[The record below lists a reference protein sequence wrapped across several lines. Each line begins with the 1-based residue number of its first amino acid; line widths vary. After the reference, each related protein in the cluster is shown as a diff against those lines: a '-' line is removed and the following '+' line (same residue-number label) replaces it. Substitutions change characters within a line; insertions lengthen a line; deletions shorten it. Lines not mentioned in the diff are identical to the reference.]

1 MPCFVSSA
9 GWWPTAAI
17 AMIAIDV
24 IAVRLWLTLS
34 SWIAPSLS
42 WSETRKSIARPMAA
56 STLSPAGFSWPAG
69 GASSDAAVRGRARR
83 AAKRTA
89 PRMVFIGLLLLPRL
103 FRDDLEIGLDHMAV
117 LAADRLALGLHQV
130 AREARREL
138 APVAGLEERVGQG
151 GFALRAGL
159 DRGALALA
167 GRVGHRVLAGH
178 LALARGAALAHR
190 GRLRLRGGG
199 HRLGGVALALLGL
212 TLTLAL
218 FRLALALTLLGFAL
232 AVERIQRLGEELR
245 GRVGERT
252 ALRAG
257 SRAFG
262 LLTLLAAGI
271 RQRLGLGFDRG
282 LRGLVGLRGLR
293 RVPLL
298 RGLRGLRDLVLVG
311 VLDALGDLAQLL
323 RLHGFAERLLV
334 ARGLLDVRL
343 RALELLGDLGLLGLS
358 LLRIGLRGLLE
369 LLRQRLRLLRQVL
382 GVAGF
387 LAGILRGLL
396 GRGLRLL
403 GLLGLAGLRLRLLRR
418 RLGFSLL
425 GTRLLRGLLGL
436 LLGRLRLLLGLL
448 GLLLRARV
456 LRGLLGLALRLLGG
470 LLRLRGLLLR
480 LVGLGLRLLRLGHL
494 GLRFLLC
501 RLGLR
506 VLLVGVGLRLRRLR
520 LRFLLRVPQVLRR
533 LVEVLGRFVQ
543 VLRGL
548 LRIVE
553 VLGDVRGALV
563 EVLLRLLGLLLR
575 LRGVGLRG
583 LLADL
588 GDVFARHAPGL
599 LGERLGLVG
608 EALLLVRLRRLLL
621 RGLLLLLRRL
631 VECLLGA
638 IQRVLR
644 EAVQLAL
651 HRLVF
656 LQLVL
661 EGGLERLGRLL
672 GQFGQ
677 ALHLRVLLVEL
688 LLEAEGLLR
697 LPELGARLLGLGV
710 RQVLVVLRQRV
721 QRVLQLALLLRGLVE
736 GVLLGLGLGR
746 RRRLVQQVLR
756 LGRRLPKHRDRVVR
770 VARPLAALLGEE
782 GLRVRVAAQ
791 FRHDFLDLLVDGLLV
806 LQELGRLG
814 LRLRGLRLR
823 RLVGL

>member
-218 FRLALALTLLGFAL
+218 FGFAL

-425 GTRLLRGLLGL
+425 
-436 LLGRLRLLLGLL
+436 
-448 GLLLRARV
+448 RARV

-501 RLGLR
+501 RLG
-506 VLLVGVGLRLRRLR
+506 LRRLR

-563 EVLLRLLGLLLR
+563 EVLLRLLG
-575 LRGVGLRG
+575 
-583 LLADL
+583 
-588 GDVFARHAPGL
+588 
-599 LGERLGLVG
+599 
-608 EALLLVRLRRLLL
+608 
-621 RGLLLLLRRL
+621 
-631 VECLLGA
+631 
-638 IQRVLR
+638 
-644 EAVQLAL
+644 
-651 HRLVF
+651 
-656 LQLVL
+656 
-661 EGGLERLGRLL
+661 
-672 GQFGQ
+672 
-677 ALHLRVLLVEL
+677 
-688 LLEAEGLLR
+688 
-697 LPELGARLLGLGV
+697 
-710 RQVLVVLRQRV
+710 
-721 QRVLQLALLLRGLVE
+721 
-736 GVLLGLGLGR
+736 
-746 RRRLVQQVLR
+746 
-756 LGRRLPKHRDRVVR
+756 
-770 VARPLAALLGEE
+770 
-782 GLRVRVAAQ
+782 
-791 FRHDFLDLLVDGLLV
+791 
-806 LQELGRLG
+806 
-814 LRLRGLRLR
+814 
-823 RLVGL
+823 

>member
-218 FRLALALTLLGFAL
+218 FGFAL

-298 RGLRGLRDLVLVG
+298 RGL
-311 VLDALGDLAQLL
+311 
-323 RLHGFAERLLV
+323 
-334 ARGLLDVRL
+334 RGLLDVRL

-425 GTRLLRGLLGL
+425 GTR
-436 LLGRLRLLLGLL
+436 
-448 GLLLRARV
+448 
-456 LRGLLGLALRLLGG
+456 
-470 LLRLRGLLLR
+470 
-480 LVGLGLRLLRLGHL
+480 
-494 GLRFLLC
+494 
-501 RLGLR
+501 
-506 VLLVGVGLRLRRLR
+506 
-520 LRFLLRVPQVLRR
+520 
-533 LVEVLGRFVQ
+533 
-543 VLRGL
+543 
-548 LRIVE
+548 
-553 VLGDVRGALV
+553 
-563 EVLLRLLGLLLR
+563 
-575 LRGVGLRG
+575 
-583 LLADL
+583 
-588 GDVFARHAPGL
+588 
-599 LGERLGLVG
+599 
-608 EALLLVRLRRLLL
+608 
-621 RGLLLLLRRL
+621 
-631 VECLLGA
+631 
-638 IQRVLR
+638 
-644 EAVQLAL
+644 
-651 HRLVF
+651 
-656 LQLVL
+656 
-661 EGGLERLGRLL
+661 
-672 GQFGQ
+672 
-677 ALHLRVLLVEL
+677 
-688 LLEAEGLLR
+688 
-697 LPELGARLLGLGV
+697 
-710 RQVLVVLRQRV
+710 
-721 QRVLQLALLLRGLVE
+721 
-736 GVLLGLGLGR
+736 
-746 RRRLVQQVLR
+746 
-756 LGRRLPKHRDRVVR
+756 
-770 VARPLAALLGEE
+770 
-782 GLRVRVAAQ
+782 
-791 FRHDFLDLLVDGLLV
+791 
-806 LQELGRLG
+806 
-814 LRLRGLRLR
+814 
-823 RLVGL
+823 

>member
-212 TLTLAL
+212 T
-218 FRLALALTLLGFAL
+218 LALTLLGFAL

>member
-218 FRLALALTLLGFAL
+218 FGFAL

-343 RALELLGDLGLLGLS
+343 RALELLGDLGLLGL
-358 LLRIGLRGLLE
+358 
-369 LLRQRLRLLRQVL
+369 LRQRLRLLRQVL

-418 RLGFSLL
+418 RLGFS
-425 GTRLLRGLLGL
+425 
-436 LLGRLRLLLGLL
+436 
-448 GLLLRARV
+448 LLRARV

-506 VLLVGVGLRLRRLR
+506 RLR

-563 EVLLRLLGLLLR
+563 EVLLRLLG
-575 LRGVGLRG
+575 
-583 LLADL
+583 
-588 GDVFARHAPGL
+588 
-599 LGERLGLVG
+599 
-608 EALLLVRLRRLLL
+608 
-621 RGLLLLLRRL
+621 
-631 VECLLGA
+631 
-638 IQRVLR
+638 
-644 EAVQLAL
+644 
-651 HRLVF
+651 
-656 LQLVL
+656 
-661 EGGLERLGRLL
+661 
-672 GQFGQ
+672 
-677 ALHLRVLLVEL
+677 
-688 LLEAEGLLR
+688 
-697 LPELGARLLGLGV
+697 
-710 RQVLVVLRQRV
+710 
-721 QRVLQLALLLRGLVE
+721 
-736 GVLLGLGLGR
+736 
-746 RRRLVQQVLR
+746 
-756 LGRRLPKHRDRVVR
+756 
-770 VARPLAALLGEE
+770 
-782 GLRVRVAAQ
+782 
-791 FRHDFLDLLVDGLLV
+791 
-806 LQELGRLG
+806 
-814 LRLRGLRLR
+814 
-823 RLVGL
+823 